1 MSCIRGR
8 YIRQRGFGVPDH
20 PFDRRKAAPQ
30 GTLQLVD
37 AFMCIVNAQ
46 SRRHT
51 AMEVDDLAF
60 VGPANAN
67 VMHLA
72 DEIRLR

>member
-46 SRRHT
+46 CRSHT
-51 AMEVDDLAF
+51 AVEVDDLTF
-60 VGPANAN
+60 IGLANAN

-72 DEIRLR
+72 DEIHLS